1 MFIDSLIADSWVCWL
16 ADSLIRLFGIPCF
29 IDPLGHWLIASLLH
43 WFVGHYFIDLLIHRL
58 STSLLHWFI
67 GSLLRCLIWLLDSLV
82 VCFIV
87 WFLASFLHRFTDS
100 PIHWLTDSWVHWFID
115 SFSQLCMDCCMSC
128 HWHFNNRLLIRWCIS
143 QLQHFV
149 SSASQKLSY
158 RLSSSY
164 SCFIS
169 FETSAPARAGL
180 PGNDMPMTPP
190 AQYLPIKSHS
200 CAVNRGLINTDCSL
214 GCVPS
219 QWR

>member
-1 MFIDSLIADSWVCWL
+1 MPGARICQDIKSKKISVN
-16 ADSLIRLFGIPCF
+16 
-29 IDPLGHWLIASLLH
+29 
-43 WFVGHYFIDLLIHRL
+43 L
-58 STSLLHWFI
+58 SDI
-67 GSLLRCLIWLLDSLV
+67 
-82 VCFIV
+82 
-87 WFLASFLHRFTDS
+87 FTYHVSVIS
-100 PIHWLTDSWVHWFID
+100 PFTKINWFID

-128 HWHFNNRLLIRWCIS
+128 RWHFNNRLLIRWCIS

-219 QWR
+219 Q